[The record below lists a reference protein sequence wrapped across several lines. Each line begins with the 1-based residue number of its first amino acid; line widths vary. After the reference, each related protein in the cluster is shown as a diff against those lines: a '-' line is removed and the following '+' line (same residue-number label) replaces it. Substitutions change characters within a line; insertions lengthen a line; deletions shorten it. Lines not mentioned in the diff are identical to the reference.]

1 VDTESC
7 TQGDSSEDWSRAA
20 IGQGTPEIAT
30 KAPEARREAKESL
43 FLTLVEAARPCQPL
57 DLRPVALRTVKQ
69 IPIVQ
74 EKKKKKNKK
83 QRNMA
88 LLEDC
93 RDECHHQGLEGC
105 RAGDSHHILMQPTY
119 LACVENRWILEN

>member
-74 EKKKKKNKK
+74 EKKKKQKQKPKK
-83 QRNMA
+83 YGTSGGLQR
-88 LLEDC
+88 
-93 RDECHHQGLEGC
+93 
-105 RAGDSHHILMQPTY
+105 
-119 LACVENRWILEN
+119 